1 MNIFIKKLLREGLLA
16 DSELNEIINKLDFSS
31 FKINKTLNPIVWLTD
46 SELKP
51 EIKKTLI
58 DIAKRYYES
67 LELKIPI
74 SDIILTGSL
83 ANYNW
88 SKYSDF
94 DVHILIDTKKFGDKE
109 ELIKELLDAK
119 TRSWNDNHDIKIKG
133 YDVELYVQGNE
144 QEHHSTGVYS
154 LLNEKWLIKPEKINP
169 TINKK
174 EVKAKYDK
182 IVNILSDIKKEY
194 NSKKYDIV
202 VDRLEKLKDR
212 IKKMRQAG
220 LEGAG
225 EFSSENIAFKLLRRN
240 NIMGELYDLL
250 ISAYDKSVSIDENK
264 TKLYEEDGELKFEV
278 NENENG
284 DRITITGFIG
294 EGDIVGSVILE
305 REFNAYYE
313 FEGEM
318 SKDEFYEIFPDG
330 NFIKIESIKIDDKYK
345 NKGYGKKLLAKA
357 IEYAKEIGESIVYLN
372 ASPMGNTGLLLPE
385 LVSFYKKAGFEIIPQ
400 LDKYE
405 ENKEMILR
413 L

>member
-1 MNIFIKKLLREGLLA
+1 MNIFIKKLLREGLLV

-31 FKINKTLNPIVWLTD
+31 FKINKALNPIVWITD

-58 DIAKRYYES
+58 DIAKKYYES
-67 LELKIPI
+67 LDLKIPI

-133 YDVELYVQGNE
+133 YDVELYVQGND

-194 NSKKYDIV
+194 DSEKYDIV

-278 NENENG
+278 NENE

-313 FEGEM
+313 FESEM
-318 SKDEFYEIFPDG
+318 SEDEFYEIFPDG
-330 NFIKIESIKIDDKYK
+330 NFIKIEYIKIDDKYK

-372 ASPMGNTGLLLPE
+372 ASPMGNTGLALPE

-400 LDKYE
+400 LDKYK